1 MDDVKLEITPEAER
15 TIAAMRDRVNEVA
28 RLYGEHSP
36 QHVEMLRSLTDA
48 LMHVLRLGGRIS
60 KDDELGLLGVSF
72 IVYGVVFFAK
82 RIDGERHTLLGD
94 WSVHS

>member
-1 MDDVKLEITPEAER
+1 MDDVKLEITPEAEQ
-15 TIAAMRDRVNEVA
+15 TIGAMRDRVNEVA
-28 RLYGEHSP
+28 QLYGEHSP

-60 KDDELGLLGVSF
+60 KDDDLALLGVSW
-72 IVYGVVFFAK
+72 IVYGVIFFPK
-82 RIDGERHTLLGD
+82 RVDGQRHNLLGD